1 MEKDVRKN
9 FERLIKEADKYCI
22 ALTDQ
27 GIGIYAS
34 IKDFLTTLATFIHHM
49 KYRENIS
56 EDLINESVKI
66 GLLSDE
72 ELSEKASELAKKF
85 LDKVMKGE

>member
-9 FERLIKEADKYCI
+9 FERLIKEADEYCI
-22 ALTDQ
+22 ILTDQ
-27 GIGIYAS
+27 EIGTYAS
-34 IKDFLTTLATFIHHM
+34 VKDFLTTLATFIHHM

-56 EDLINESVKI
+56 EYLINESIKI

-72 ELSEKASELAKKF
+72 ELSERAGEPAKEFMEK
-85 LDKVMKGE
+85 LLKGE